1 MTVDQPPRITVVTVS
16 KDRALQLDG
25 TLRSLASC
33 CTDLDLATVYVLYKA
48 STPRHRAAYRQL
60 ATEHPSVGLW
70 PESSFRP
77 DLIELVRG
85 SDQVLF
91 VVDDTIF
98 LDTFSLATCAETL
111 RADPTCIGFSL
122 RLGTNTTYCYPSDAT
137 QEPPPFEAAG
147 SGVLTYEWNNA
158 GHDFGYPLEVSS
170 SLYRTSDVLPILSER
185 KFDNPN
191 SLERMLSRQ
200 AESFVERRPRL
211 ACFERSVA
219 VSVPANVVQT
229 VFKNRHDSDPALD
242 AEALA
247 DAFERGER
255 LDVDRFRGLVTNGCH
270 QELEF
275 TFKHDPAT
283 RTVSVEDDA
292 TSARAE
298 ITLRRLLAK
307 QLPPSLRR
315 KNRELTRTAARAAAI
330 EAADAGRRWRGL
342 QIALYGAYA
351 IRDWRLVRLAL
362 AMGLELLPGGSRLLR
377 RFRARRRGTRRDEA
391 ATSKSRE
398 ARRVD
403 AGG

>member
-1 MTVDQPPRITVVTVS
+1 MTAETAPRITIVTVS

-48 STPRHRAAYRQL
+48 STPRHAAAYRQL

-98 LDTFSLATCAETL
+98 LDTFSLATCAGIL
-111 RADPTCIGFSL
+111 DADRSCLGFSL

-137 QEPPPFEAAG
+137 QEPPPFETAG
-147 SGVLTYEWNNA
+147 SGVLIYAWNNA

-170 SLYRTSDVLPILSER
+170 SMYRTSDLLPVLTSR

-229 VFKNRHDSDPALD
+229 AFKNRHDSDPTLD

-247 DAFERGER
+247 DAFDRGDR
-255 LDVDRFRGLVTNGCH
+255 LDVDRYRGLVTNGCH

-275 TFKHDPAT
+275 AFTHDPAT
-283 RTVSVEDDA
+283 PAITIEDTA
-292 TSARAE
+292 EAARAE
-298 ITLRRLLAK
+298 IRLRRGLGK
-307 QLPPSLRR
+307 QLPPALRR
-315 KNRELTRTAARAAAI
+315 KNRKLLRTAARAAATQ
-330 EAADAGRRWRGL
+330 AAVAGERWRGL
-342 QIALYGAYA
+342 QIALYGAWA
-351 IRDWRLVRLAL
+351 SRDWRLLRLAL
-362 AMGLELLPGGSRLLR
+362 RILVTAVPGGQRVVLAIRDRGRGR
-377 RFRARRRGTRRDEA
+377 RPARRGVPADVEGQRPQ
-391 ATSKSRE
+391 
-398 ARRVD
+398 
-403 AGG
+403 AG